1 MTNFSTTPAPR
12 QEALH
17 EFEARKADLRRA
29 QALVRKGKG
38 EAAAK
43 TLEALCIEARTE
55 LHVLLSWGGP
65 SDGFRIYIDEDG
77 TPVAGCYYFAN
88 WSEHEEFDLTTEEV
102 EAVVEAFRIDPSAYR
117 RA

>member
-17 EFEARKADLRRA
+17 EFKARKADLRRA
-29 QALVRKGKG
+29 QALVRKGKD
-38 EAAAK
+38 EAAEDV
-43 TLEALCIEARTE
+43 LEALCIEARTE

-77 TPVAGCYYFAN
+77 TPLSGCYYFDT
-88 WSEHEEFDLTTEEV
+88 WGEHEEFVLTTEEV

-117 RA
+117 R

>member
-1 MTNFSTTPAPR
+1 MTNFSTTSAHR

-17 EFEARKADLRRA
+17 EFKARKADLRRA
-29 QALVRKGKG
+29 QALVRNGKE
-38 EAAAK
+38 EAAAEA
-43 TLEALCIEARTE
+43 LEALCIEARTE

-88 WSEHEEFDLTTEEV
+88 WGEYEEFDLTTVEV
-102 EAVVEAFRIDPSAYR
+102 DAVVEAFRIDPSVYR
-117 RA
+117 QA